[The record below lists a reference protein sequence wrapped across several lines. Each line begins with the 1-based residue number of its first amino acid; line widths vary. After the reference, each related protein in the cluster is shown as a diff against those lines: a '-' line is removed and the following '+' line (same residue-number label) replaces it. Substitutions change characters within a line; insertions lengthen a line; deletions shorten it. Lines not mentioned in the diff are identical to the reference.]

1 MPGSCAQAY
10 LLCKSFVLSIIAHIR
25 YFDQHFLRI
34 FSDLSNFSSSVSMF
48 LLLLRRKRLLS
59 GKNHPSGGM
68 DMAGSKQAVK
78 RGLTIALILAFL
90 GLAAFAMVYFDVAS
104 WQRLNPE
111 RLTNLAQSGAIY
123 DRDGQY
129 VTTLVGTENRTV
141 ILLSTLPDHV
151 KNAFLAAEDLRFYK
165 HPGFDLTRIFGA
177 VISNLKT
184 GGYGQGAST
193 ITQQLVKLS
202 HLSSQKTIARKL
214 EEVWLALQMERQFTK
229 DEILEM
235 YLNFIYFGQGAYGVQ
250 AAAEVTFGVDAKD
263 LSPAQAASLA
273 AAIKAPGA
281 FALQANPK
289 ANAERRS
296 YILSVMREEGMLTQE
311 EYDQACA
318 EEIAALENAS
328 AATAYGWFVDAVLD
342 EAELQLDVSAETLL
356 AGGYRI
362 DTTLDPAMQTIL
374 EDQYTR
380 DVFPKNASDG
390 TPVQSAAACVDTQSG
405 AVRAIVGGREYT
417 TRRGLNRATMLR
429 RQPGSALK
437 PLAVYAPAMEYA
449 GWTCASVLLDE
460 PTNFSGYKP
469 KNAGNAYYG
478 FVTVRQALKNSLNI
492 PAVKTLQAIG
502 VENGR
507 KYLAAVGIPLDD
519 RDSNLSLAL
528 GSMTYGASPV
538 QMAAAYSPFA
548 NGGIFYAPYF
558 IERITDRDGRIVY
571 QHEDA
576 GRRVLSPQNAYLM
589 TSLLKTVTASGTG
602 SRLSGAGTPVA
613 GKTGTVNMTGGGNR
627 DVWMAAYTPELST
640 AVWMGFDE
648 PDSKHRLPNSVSGGT
663 NPATLARNFLKA
675 YYTGRAKPDFSR
687 PEGIVSVEIDKKAI
701 EWKGE
706 AMLATS
712 LTPKAYRFSELF
724 AAGNQPTRKSDV
736 WAAPPSAKSF
746 YVTHS
751 DSGQPVL
758 VIEPG
763 STAIYRVQRDAV
775 GESFVL
781 TELRG
786 APGETLYFTDQK
798 ARPGVTYT
806 YRVIPV
812 HAELL
817 DNGILLEGMQ
827 SVQVARV
834 KEQES
839 TLGGWLNSLFSLR
852 KEKDSED
859 APASLFSR

>member
-1 MPGSCAQAY
+1 
-10 LLCKSFVLSIIAHIR
+10 
-25 YFDQHFLRI
+25 
-34 FSDLSNFSSSVSMF
+34 
-48 LLLLRRKRLLS
+48 
-59 GKNHPSGGM
+59 
-68 DMAGSKQAVK
+68 MAGSKQAVK
-78 RGLTIALILAFL
+78 RGIVIALILVFL
-90 GLAAFAMVYFDVAS
+90 GLTAFALMQFNVAS
-104 WQRLNPE
+104 WQRLDPE
-111 RLTNLAQSGAIY
+111 RLTNMAQSGAIH
-123 DRDGQY
+123 DREGQY

-141 ILLSTLPDHV
+141 ISLSTLPDHV

-165 HPGFDLTRIFGA
+165 HPGFDLTRILGA
-177 VISNLKT
+177 LVSNLKT

-214 EEVWLALQMERQFTK
+214 EEIWLALQMERQFTK

-250 AAAEVTFGVDAKD
+250 AAAEVTFGVDAKE
-263 LSPAQAASLA
+263 LSPAQAAALA

-281 FALQANPK
+281 FSLQANPK

-296 YILSVMREEGMLTQE
+296 YILGIMQEEGMLTRE
-311 EYDQACA
+311 EYDLACA
-318 EEIAALENAS
+318 EEVAALENAS

-374 EDQYTR
+374 EEQYTR
-380 DVFPKNASDG
+380 DVFPKNAADG
-390 TPVQSAAACVDTQSG
+390 TPVQSAAACVDTGSG

-460 PTNFSGYKP
+460 PTNFGGYKP

-492 PAVKTLQAIG
+492 PAVKALQAIG

-548 NGGIFYAPYF
+548 NGGTYYAPYF

-627 DVWMAAYTPELST
+627 DVWMAAYTRSCPPWCGWAMTNRT
-640 AVWMGFDE
+640 AVTACPTASAAAPTRPPWPETFSRHTM
-648 PDSKHRLPNSVSGGT
+648 
-663 NPATLARNFLKA
+663 PAVPSRTFPGRRASYPWKSTKRPLN
-675 YYTGRAKPDFSR
+675 GRAR
-687 PEGIVSVEIDKKAI
+687 PC
-701 EWKGE
+701 W
-706 AMLATS
+706 
-712 LTPKAYRFSELF
+712 
-724 AAGNQPTRKSDV
+724 
-736 WAAPPSAKSF
+736 PP
-746 YVTHS
+746 
-751 DSGQPVL
+751 P
-758 VIEPG
+758 
-763 STAIYRVQRDAV
+763 
-775 GESFVL
+775 
-781 TELRG
+781 
-786 APGETLYFTDQK
+786 
-798 ARPGVTYT
+798 
-806 YRVIPV
+806 
-812 HAELL
+812 
-817 DNGILLEGMQ
+817 
-827 SVQVARV
+827 
-834 KEQES
+834 
-839 TLGGWLNSLFSLR
+839 
-852 KEKDSED
+852 
-859 APASLFSR
+859 

>member
-1 MPGSCAQAY
+1 
-10 LLCKSFVLSIIAHIR
+10 
-25 YFDQHFLRI
+25 
-34 FSDLSNFSSSVSMF
+34 
-48 LLLLRRKRLLS
+48 
-59 GKNHPSGGM
+59 
-68 DMAGSKQAVK
+68 MAGSKQAVK
-78 RGLTIALILAFL
+78 HGLTIALILVFL

-104 WQRLNPE
+104 WQRLDPE

-123 DRDGQY
+123 DRNGQY

-141 ILLSTLPDHV
+141 IPLSTLPDHV

-177 VISNLKT
+177 VISNLRA

-214 EEVWLALQMERQFTK
+214 EEVWLALQMEHQFSK

-281 FALQANPK
+281 FALQNNPK

-311 EYDQACA
+311 EYNLACA
-318 EEIAALENAS
+318 EEIAALKNAS

-449 GWTCASVLLDE
+449 GWTCASVILDE
-460 PTNFSGYKP
+460 PTNFGGYKP

-548 NGGIFYAPYF
+548 NGGTFYAPYF

-576 GRRVLSPQNAYLM
+576 GRRVLSPQTSYLM

-640 AVWMGFDE
+640 AVWMGYDE